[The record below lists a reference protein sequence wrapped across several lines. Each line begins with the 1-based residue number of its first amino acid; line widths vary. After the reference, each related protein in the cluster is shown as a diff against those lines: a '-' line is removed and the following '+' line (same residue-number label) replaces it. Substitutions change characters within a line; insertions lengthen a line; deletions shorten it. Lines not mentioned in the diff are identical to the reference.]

1 MLVVEDSLGM
11 QAYVVHLL
19 QRLNVQTIEVCSN
32 GMQALQSLKSFM
44 PDVILSDIHMAP
56 MDGFELLRRLRA
68 RSLGSAKSW
77 TPLIYLS
84 IDASLEALSAA
95 IAQGAAAYIVKPP
108 RPEVLRDKI
117 QQVLDARG

>member
-1 MLVVEDSLGM
+1 M
-11 QAYVVHLL
+11 
-19 QRLNVQTIEVCSN
+19 QTIEVCSN

-95 IAQGAAAYIVKPP
+95 IAQGAEVFVNMQVELLSKPP
-108 RPEVLRDKI
+108 ASGYGVRAFYP
-117 QQVLDARG
+117 